1 MLRLSRLCDYGVV
14 LMAYLAAARVP
25 TQSAQSLSAATGIPV
40 PTVSKLLSAFARE
53 GLLTAVRGARG
64 GFRLALDPQDISLT
78 AIIGAI
84 DGPIALTACLDRP
97 DGACEIES
105 LCPSRHTWQ
114 IINSAVQDVLDRLT
128 LADLV
133 NPYPAPLVAWGSMRS
148 APRDNLPEQLVR
160 RGNGSPSAVNG

>member
-40 PTVSKLLSAFARE
+40 PTVSKLLSSFARE

-64 GFRLALDPQDISLT
+64 GFRLAHDPQDISLT
-78 AIIGAI
+78 SIIGAI

-97 DGACEIES
+97 EGACEIES
-105 LCPSRHTWQ
+105 LCPSRQTWQ

-133 NPYPAPLVAWGSMRS
+133 KPQPAPFVAWGSMHAGS
-148 APRDNLPEQLVR
+148 SEGAPPRLVR
-160 RGNGSPSAVNG
+160 RDTGGSSAVNG